1 LKLRPRHCW
10 LAVLLAAGYATT
22 AILAQ
27 QDSSQIPGQG
37 EGGPVPEGAA
47 RAPIAN
53 PHYNIVDARGK
64 AVAATTD
71 TTNGTHENA
80 IHVPGLSFQAD
91 VQPFLA
97 KNCVMCHNAKLKTA
111 EVDFT
116 KFKTDADAEAG
127 TETWEKAVERLRN
140 GTMPPQGLPRPKQ
153 ADIDVVMKWM
163 DAAIVRAADRAKP
176 DPGQVT
182 AHRLNR
188 AEYNNTVRD
197 LLGVDIR
204 PADEFPQDDSGY
216 GFDNIGDVLS
226 MSPVLM
232 ERYLGA
238 ADKLV
243 RAALYGPEKLKPVV
257 VRHQP
262 PSPKFPLLAKAI
274 TDYDVTG
281 LNMPNALHSMHWFP
295 VEADYT
301 LRVALEGRRPNGS
314 EPVHIGVWM
323 DGKQVQTLA
332 IDAPSDGG
340 SIDLFGMQSS
350 FKMHV
355 PQGEH
360 WLAAS
365 ILRVYEGL
373 PPSYGGPNPSTRP
386 EPPPPDPKKL
396 AKIPPNATPEQV
408 AQAIEAANEKIKKNH
423 VPANRVYVHY
433 LEVVGPYNEKL
444 GPSAESRKLIFVCG
458 HQHQHTA
465 DCPRLIL
472 SHFARRAFRRPV
484 NPVELQPYLDL
495 YAQARKQGSTLDDSV
510 GVALQAIL
518 VSPDFLFRIET
529 PASPLRAQAGTAR
542 PASYHPEAQS
552 PDPDIQELNDHAL
565 ASRLSYFLWST
576 MPDDEL
582 MGYADRHLLRR
593 PEVLRAQ
600 VQRMLKD
607 SRSQALAG
615 NFAGQWLELRKLE
628 SDNPDHDKFPEFDE
642 YLRMSMRQESELFFE
657 DIVHNDR
664 SILDFLTSKSTFVN
678 QKLAEFYGIPGVKG
692 TEFRKVSLEGM
703 PRSGILTQASVL
715 TVSSYATRT
724 SPVLRGK
731 WVLENM
737 LNAPI
742 PPPPPN
748 VPRLNEETVGLSASM
763 RMQMEEHRKN
773 PMCASCHQKM
783 DPIGFAF
790 ENYNAIG
797 AWRDK
802 DGKWPIDAVGKLPD
816 GRSFVGALQ
825 LEQIY
830 RNQPQ
835 QFAECVTVKL
845 MTYAL
850 GRGLERY
857 DRPTVKGIVKKI
869 SANDYRFSDLVLEI
883 VNSMPFQMRRGGDR
897 TS

>member
-1 LKLRPRHCW
+1 MRSLHC
-10 LAVLLAAGYATT
+10 LIAVLVIAGCAPKAMVAQDATP
-22 AILAQ
+22 
-27 QDSSQIPGQG
+27 IPGQG
-37 EGGPVPEGAA
+37 EGGPVPAGDA
-47 RAPIAN
+47 RAPLAN

-64 AVAATTD
+64 AVSATTD
-71 TTNGTHENA
+71 TTADTHANA
-80 IHVPGLSFQAD
+80 VHIPGLSFQAAA
-91 VQPFLA
+91 QPLLA
-97 KNCVMCHNAKLKTA
+97 KSCAMCHNAKLKTA

-116 KFKTDADAEAG
+116 QFKTDADAEQG
-127 TETWEKAVERLRN
+127 TEVWEKAVEKLRN
-140 GTMPPQGLPRPKQ
+140 GSMPPPGLPRPKQ
-153 ADIDVVMKWM
+153 ADIDLAMKWM
-163 DAAIVRAADRAKP
+163 DAEIARAADRARP
-176 DPGQVT
+176 DPGRVT
-182 AHRLNR
+182 VRRLNR
-188 AEYNNTVRD
+188 SEYNNTVRD

-226 MSPVLM
+226 ISPVLM

-243 RAALYGPEKLKPVV
+243 RAALYGHEKMKPVV

-262 PSPKFPLLAKAI
+262 PSPKFPLLDKAI
-274 TDYDVTG
+274 ADYDVTG
-281 LNMPNALHSMHWFP
+281 LNMPSALHSMHWFP
-295 VEADYT
+295 VDADYT
-301 LRVALEGRRPNGS
+301 FHVALEGRRPNGS
-314 EPVHIGVWM
+314 EPVQIGVWL
-323 DGKQVQTLA
+323 DGKQIQTLT
-332 IDAPSDGG
+332 IDAPSDGS
-340 SIDLFGMQSS
+340 SIDLFGRQSE
-350 FKMHV
+350 FKLRV

-386 EPPPPDPKKL
+386 EPPPPDPKKF
-396 AKIPPNATPEQV
+396 AKIPPNATPEQA
-408 AQAIEAANEKIKKNH
+408 AQAIEVAAEKIKKNH

-433 LEVVGPYNEKL
+433 MEIVGPYNQQL

-465 DCPRLIL
+465 SCPRLIL

-484 NPVELQPYLDL
+484 TAGDLQPYLDL
-495 YAQARKQGSTLDDSV
+495 YAQARKQGSNFDDSI
-510 GVALQAIL
+510 GIALQAIL
-518 VSPDFLFRIET
+518 VSPDFLFRIEA
-529 PASPLRAQAGTAR
+529 PAQQQARASALHNARYSPSAAAVEG
-542 PASYHPEAQS
+542 
-552 PDPDIQELNDHAL
+552 DIQKLSDYAL

-576 MPDDEL
+576 MPDDNL
-582 MGYADRHLLRR
+582 MRDADQHVLHR

-600 VQRMLKD
+600 VTRMLKD
-607 SRSQALAG
+607 PRSQALAD

-628 SDNPDHDKFPEFDE
+628 SDSPDHDKFPEFDE
-642 YLRMSMRQESELFFE
+642 YLRMSMRQETELFFE
-657 DIVHNDR
+657 DLVHNDR
-664 SILDFLTSKSTFVN
+664 SILEFLDSKSTFVN
-678 QKLAEFYGIPGVKG
+678 QKLADFYGIPDVTG

-703 PRSGILTQASVL
+703 PRSGVLTQASVL

-737 LNAPI
+737 LNSPI

-748 VPRLNEETVGLSASM
+748 VPRLNEDTVGLGASM
-763 RMQMEEHRKN
+763 RTQMEEHRKN

-797 AWRDK
+797 EWRDK
-802 DGKWPIDAVGKLPD
+802 DGKWPIDASGKLPD

-835 QFAECVTVKL
+835 QFAECVTEKL
-845 MTYAL
+845 LTYAL

-857 DRPTVKGIVKKI
+857 DRPTVKDIVRKI
-869 SANDYRFSDLVLEI
+869 SQRDYRFSDLVLEI
-883 VNSMPFQMRRGGDR
+883 VNSMPFEMRRGGNP
-897 TS
+897 T

>member
-1 LKLRPRHCW
+1 MKLLLRHG
-10 LAVLLAAGYATT
+10 LLAGLLTAGCAATV
-22 AILAQ
+22 ILAGQ
-27 QDSSQIPGQG
+27 EAPQIPGQG
-37 EGGPVPEGAA
+37 EGGPVPAGDA
-47 RAPIAN
+47 RVPIAN

-64 AVAATTD
+64 AIAATTD
-71 TTNGTHENA
+71 TTKGAHENA
-80 IHVPGLSFQAD
+80 IHVPGLSFQAA

-97 KNCVMCHNAKLKTA
+97 KNCEMCHNAKLKTA
-111 EVDFT
+111 EVDFSR
-116 KFKTDADAEAG
+116 FRTDADAEEG
-127 TETWEKAVERLRN
+127 TELWEKAVERLRN

-153 ADIDVVMKWM
+153 ADVDTVMKWM

-176 DPGQVT
+176 DPGRIT

-262 PSPKFPLLAKAI
+262 PSPKFPLLDKAI
-274 TDYDVTG
+274 SDYDVSG

-314 EPVHIGVWM
+314 EPVHIAVWI
-323 DGKQVQTLA
+323 DGKQVQTLT

-365 ILRVYEGL
+365 VLRVYEGL
-373 PPSYGGPNPSTRP
+373 PPSYGGLHPSARP

-408 AQAIEAANEKIKKNH
+408 AKAVEAVTEKIKKNH

-444 GPSAESRKLIFVCG
+444 GPAIESRKLIFVCG

-465 DCPRLIL
+465 NCPRLIL
-472 SHFARRAFRRPV
+472 SRFARRAFRRPV
-484 NPVELQPYLDL
+484 NPAELQPYLDL
-495 YAQARKQGSTLDDSV
+495 YAQARKEGSTFDDSI

-529 PASPLRAQAGTAR
+529 PVPLQAHAGALHNV
-542 PASYHPEAQS
+542 SYHPAS
-552 PDPDIQELNDHAL
+552 PAANSDIQEVSDYAL

-582 MGYADRHLLRR
+582 MRCADQHSLHRT
-593 PEVLRAQ
+593 EVLKAQ
-600 VQRMLKD
+600 VRRMLKD
-607 SRSQALAG
+607 PRSQALAD

-628 SDNPDHDKFPEFDE
+628 SDNPDHEKFPEFDE

-657 DIVHNDR
+657 DMMRNDR
-664 SILDFLTSKSTFVN
+664 SILDFLDSKSTFVN
-678 QKLAEFYGIPGVKG
+678 QKLATFYGIPDVEG
-692 TEFRKVSLEGM
+692 TEFRKVSLEGI
-703 PRSGILTQASVL
+703 PRQGILTQASVL

-737 LNAPI
+737 LNSPI

-748 VPRLNEETVGLSASM
+748 VPRLNEDSVGLSASI

-797 AWRDK
+797 EWRDK
-802 DGKWPIDAVGKLPD
+802 DGKWPVDASGKLPD
-816 GRSFVGALQ
+816 GRTFVGALQ

-835 QFAECVTVKL
+835 QFAECVTEKL
-845 MTYAL
+845 LTYAL

-857 DRPTVKGIVKKI
+857 DRPTVKDIVKKI
-869 SANDYRFSDLVLEI
+869 SASDYRFSDLVLEI
-883 VNSMPFQMRRGGDR
+883 VNSMPFQMRRGDR
-897 TS
+897 T